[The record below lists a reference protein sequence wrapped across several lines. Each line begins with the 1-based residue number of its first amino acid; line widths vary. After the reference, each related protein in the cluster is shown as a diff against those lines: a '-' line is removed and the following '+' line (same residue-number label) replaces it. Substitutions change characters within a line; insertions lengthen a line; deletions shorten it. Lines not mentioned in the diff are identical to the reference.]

1 MMKTRQVLIII
12 SFIII
17 LSIIFFAYN
26 TGYNSGL
33 NYGEKNAEDIRLSNK
48 VETIKDSVV
57 YKYVNTKIVENADI
71 SNTIE
76 GFGRVISQTNINISS
91 EVQGKLKSNIA
102 LKKGSKFT
110 QGQIL
115 FYISSNDIKLA
126 IKAKKSAYLSLL
138 VKSLP
143 DLRIDFNSEYIKWEK
158 FVNSINV
165 NYPLLDLPEINSI
178 KERNF
183 LVSRSIIAE
192 FYNIKSDEIRL
203 NKYTIIAPFN
213 GYIIDAFTDEG
224 AIVNMGTPIINV
236 VREGKSEVE
245 ISLSSNNIKK
255 ISIGSK
261 VTFSD
266 NNKIYQGK
274 IIRIGNIINSNTQ
287 NLTVFASISPVSD
300 DVLYDGMYL
309 KTIIKCNDD
318 KNVVKVPRKAI
329 FNENTIYTVNED
341 SLLIPLNI
349 HVISF
354 NNKTVSASGI
364 PDKTRIV
371 VEPIINA
378 KDSMKVWPL

>member
-1 MMKTRQVLIII
+1 MKTRQVLIII

-17 LSIIFFAYN
+17 LLIIFFAYN
-26 TGYNSGL
+26 TGYNYGVS
-33 NYGEKNAEDIRLSNK
+33 YGEKNAEDIRLSNK
-48 VETIKDSVV
+48 VETVKDSVV
-57 YKYVNTKIVENADI
+57 YKYVNTKLVENSDI
-71 SNTIE
+71 SNSLE

-91 EVQGKLKSNIA
+91 EVQGKLISNIT

-110 QGQIL
+110 KGQIL
-115 FYISSNDIKLA
+115 FYISSKDIKLA

-158 FVNSINV
+158 FINSINV

-224 AIVNMGTPIINV
+224 AVVNMGAPIINV

-245 ISLSSNNIKK
+245 ISISSNNIKK
-255 ISIGSK
+255 LSIGSK

-266 NNKIYQGK
+266 NNKIYKGK

-287 NLTVFASISPVSD
+287 NLTVFASISSVSD

-309 KTIIKCNDD
+309 KTLIKCNDD
-318 KNVVKVPRKAI
+318 KNVVEVPRKAI

-349 HVISF
+349 DVISF

-364 PDKTRIV
+364 PNKTRIV